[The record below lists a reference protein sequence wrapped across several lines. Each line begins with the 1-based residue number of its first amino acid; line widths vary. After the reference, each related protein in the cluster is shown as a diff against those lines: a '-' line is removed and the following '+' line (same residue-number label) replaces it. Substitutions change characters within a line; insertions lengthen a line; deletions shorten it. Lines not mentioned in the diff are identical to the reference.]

1 MSHDGIVHHH
11 VTALEISNSLRC
23 NAELSRKKTFT
34 NTDADYPGNLI
45 DGSWPFK
52 AGLINKISQK
62 FKTIIADW
70 QTKQRTYPKW
80 T

>member
-45 DGSWPFK
+45 DGS
-52 AGLINKISQK
+52 
-62 FKTIIADW
+62 
-70 QTKQRTYPKW
+70 
-80 T
+80 